1 MAVEWDL
8 SLLIIA
14 QTDQCRVSNLIS
26 SEKASENRIFYK
38 KDLKKLVSHVLCN
51 AQKGK
56 HPKKY
61 YGDVLYYSTGA
72 I

>member
-14 QTDQCRVSNLIS
+14 QTDLCRVSNLIS

-38 KDLKKLVSHVLCN
+38 KDLKKLVS
-51 AQKGK
+51 
-56 HPKKY
+56 
-61 YGDVLYYSTGA
+61 TRFM
-72 I
+72 